1 MPQRGVSEIETEY
14 RHFLA
19 AINELGSIVDL
30 TLLAKEVDDL
40 RARKL
45 ATATKLQQANST
57 LGEATTAEAVSR
69 QGYADRIASV
79 PETLRDATV
88 LQAAINDARADL
100 DRRKKA
106 ISDALEQQQSS
117 QAALIKAEAALQ
129 NASNSLKDCADEV
142 EKKQTAF
149 DTRLIEL
156 GISET
161 AYRLAI
167 PDVDLIGELEGSIVE
182 FDRDL
187 AAARG
192 RQTAARNNVGSA
204 QRPDLEPF
212 RLSCNQAQAAA
223 DEASKNSAEAKQK
236 HRLLI
241 DLQTSLADELENLQ
255 SLEQASG
262 SLRGLAETFDGQNEL
277 RTTLETFAIGAMFDQ
292 VLEAANLRLDP
303 MTGGR
308 YRFERDTV
316 SVGGRSKRGLDVRV
330 HDIQT
335 GRAREI
341 ITLSGG
347 ETFIAALS
355 LALGLS
361 DVVEMTHGA
370 IRLDT
375 IFIDEGFGSLD
386 TENDAGTLDQ
396 VLQVLQDIV
405 GERRSVGLISHVPLV
420 QQAVPNGF
428 SVRKGVN
435 GSVIESRLQ

>member
-1 MPQRGVSEIETEY
+1 M
-14 RHFLA
+14 
-19 AINELGSIVDL
+19 
-30 TLLAKEVDDL
+30 
-40 RARKL
+40 
-45 ATATKLQQANST
+45 
-57 LGEATTAEAVSR
+57 
-69 QGYADRIASV
+69 
-79 PETLRDATV
+79 
-88 LQAAINDARADL
+88 
-100 DRRKKA
+100 
-106 ISDALEQQQSS
+106 
-117 QAALIKAEAALQ
+117 
-129 NASNSLKDCADEV
+129 
-142 EKKQTAF
+142 
-149 DTRLIEL
+149 
-156 GISET
+156 
-161 AYRLAI
+161 
-167 PDVDLIGELEGSIVE
+167 
-182 FDRDL
+182 

-192 RQTAARNNVGSA
+192 RQTAARNNVGNA

-223 DEASKNSAEAKQK
+223 DEASKNSAEAQQK
-236 HRLLI
+236 HRSLI
-241 DLQTSLADELENLQ
+241 DLQTSLADELENLR

-262 SLRGLAETFDGQNEL
+262 SLRGLAEAFDGQNEL

-303 MTGGR
+303 MTNGR

-428 SVRKGVN
+428 SVRKGVS
-435 GSVIESRLQ
+435 GSVIESRMQ